1 MVLGANRVRYEVR
14 KIVLSLG
21 YFYRK
26 TSGKHSC
33 GVFSRLKW
41 KGWVLEPFWKSH
53 FWPILDIF
61 LKMSL
66 KFFPLQSDL
75 ILSMNDVT
83 WVLIDVKMN
92 VIMAHYDWIVK
103 CQNSDL
109 EDFFASYL
117 KRDEPNIGSNSLKM
131 LIKRP
136 LVKNNVVPDI

>member
-1 MVLGANRVRYEVR
+1 MVPRPNSGADEDH
-14 KIVLSLG
+14 KIQGPLVKL
-21 YFYRK
+21 YQK
-26 TSGKHSC
+26 MTEKHSC
-33 GVFSRLKW
+33 DNFTGLAW
-41 KGWVLEPFWKSH
+41 KDWVLEHFWKFH

-136 LVKNNVVPDI
+136 FVKNNVVQDI